1 MKIDLNCDLGES
13 FGIYAIGNDEII
25 MDYVTSV
32 NIACGCH
39 AGDPEIMEKT
49 VNLAI
54 SKGVAIGAHPGYP
67 DLQGFGR
74 RDMAMSNEALR
85 ASMIYQISALK
96 GFVEIKGG
104 RLQHVKPHG
113 ALYNLAAKNYDV
125 ARVIAQAIYDID
137 PSLILMGLS
146 DSEMIRAGEDVGL
159 KVARE
164 VFADRR
170 YNKEKKLVS
179 RKLEGAVIDKVEDSI
194 LQCLSIVQQH
204 EIIDYEGN
212 KQHLEGDS
220 ICIHG
225 DNAHGLELVSSL
237 RETLINNNVEIQP
250 LEV

>member
-13 FGIYAIGNDEII
+13 FGIYALGNDEMI

-49 VNLAI
+49 VELAI
-54 SKGVAIGAHPGYP
+54 NKGVSIGAHPGYP

-74 RDMAMSNEALR
+74 RDMAMSKEALR

-104 RLQHVKPHG
+104 KLQHVKPHG
-113 ALYNLAAKNYDV
+113 ALYNLAAKDYEV
-125 ARVIAQAIYDID
+125 ARIIAQVIYDID
-137 PSLILMGLS
+137 PSIIFMGLS
-146 DSEMIRAGEDVGL
+146 DSEMIRAGIDVGL

-170 YNKEKKLVS
+170 YTKDKKLVS
-179 RKLEGAVIDKVEDSI
+179 RNLKGAVIEKVEDSI
-194 LQCLSIVQQH
+194 KQCISIVGQH
-204 EIIDYEGN
+204 EIIDYDGN
-212 KQHLEGDS
+212 RQVLEGDS

-225 DNAHGLELVSSL
+225 DNAHGIELVSRL
-237 RETLINNNVEIQP
+237 RETLTNQSIKIQS

>member
-1 MKIDLNCDLGES
+1 MKIDLNCDLGEG
-13 FGIYAIGNDEII
+13 FGIYALGNDEKI

-49 VNLAI
+49 VELAMK
-54 SKGVAIGAHPGYP
+54 KGVAIGAHPGYP

-74 RDMAMSNEALR
+74 RDMSMSKEALR

-104 RLQHVKPHG
+104 KLQHVKPHG
-113 ALYNLAAKNYDV
+113 ALYNLAAKDYEV

-137 PSLILMGLS
+137 PSIVLMGLS
-146 DSEMIRAGEDVGL
+146 DSEMIKAGLDVGL

-170 YNKEKKLVS
+170 YTKEKKLVS
-179 RKLEGAVIDKVEDSI
+179 RNLKGAVIDKVEDSI
-194 LQCLSIVQQH
+194 SQCMSIIKQH
-204 EIIDYEGN
+204 EIIDYDGH
-212 KQHLEGDS
+212 KQVLEGDS

-225 DNAHGLELVSSL
+225 DNAHGIELVSRL
-237 RETLINNNVEIQP
+237 KETLTDNAIKIQS